1 MNCDSA
7 FPDYTKKITYLLLV
21 LAAVGGIVTQL
32 IWGWRV
38 SVAFSLAALF
48 HAAFFLF
55 LRKKYLDWTETGRDI
70 FFIGRR
76 IAGFASGKSS
86 ILKSE
91 KRLSDFGL
99 VGKRQNLAS
108 GIFLWRSEQILKDER
123 SIGARTTLS
132 FQWHREIPLENND
145 DNSPQMPG
153 RFAGNY

>member
-70 FFIGRR
+70 FFISRR
-76 IAGFASGKSS
+76 IAGFASGRF
-86 ILKSE
+86 ILE
-91 KRLSDFGL
+91 ILLSVLVVIFTPLNILGFLAGL
-99 VGKRQNLAS
+99 LSLVVATYG
-108 GIFLWRSEQILKDER
+108 ER
-123 SIGARTTLS
+123 IIGAIK
-132 FQWHREIPLENND
+132 E
-145 DNSPQMPG
+145 
-153 RFAGNY
+153 

>member
-38 SVAFSLAALF
+38 GVAFSLAALF

-76 IAGFASGKSS
+76 IAGFASGRF
-86 ILKSE
+86 ILE
-91 KRLSDFGL
+91 ILLSVLVVIFTPLNILGFLAGL
-99 VGKRQNLAS
+99 LSLVVATYG
-108 GIFLWRSEQILKDER
+108 ER
-123 SIGARTTLS
+123 IIGAIK
-132 FQWHREIPLENND
+132 E
-145 DNSPQMPG
+145 
-153 RFAGNY
+153 

>member
-48 HAAFFLF
+48 NAAFFLF

-76 IAGFASGKSS
+76 IAGFASGRF
-86 ILKSE
+86 ILE
-91 KRLSDFGL
+91 ILLSVLVVIFTPLNILGFLAGL
-99 VGKRQNLAS
+99 LSLVVATYG
-108 GIFLWRSEQILKDER
+108 ER
-123 SIGARTTLS
+123 IIGAIK
-132 FQWHREIPLENND
+132 E
-145 DNSPQMPG
+145 
-153 RFAGNY
+153 

>member
-48 HAAFFLF
+48 HVAFFLF

-76 IAGFASGKSS
+76 IAGFASGRF
-86 ILKSE
+86 ILE
-91 KRLSDFGL
+91 ILLSVLVVIFTPLNILGFLAGL
-99 VGKRQNLAS
+99 LSLVVATYG
-108 GIFLWRSEQILKDER
+108 ER
-123 SIGARTTLS
+123 IIGAIK
-132 FQWHREIPLENND
+132 E
-145 DNSPQMPG
+145 
-153 RFAGNY
+153 

>member
-55 LRKKYLDWTETGRDI
+55 LRKMYLFWTETGRDNL
-70 FFIGRR
+70 FIGRR
-76 IAGFASGKSS
+76 IAEFASGRFFIE
-86 ILKSE
+86 ILLCVLVVVFTPLNVLGFLAGL
-91 KRLSDFGL
+91 LSL
-99 VGKRQNLAS
+99 VAATYWERIAS
-108 GIFLWRSEQILKDER
+108 AIKE
-123 SIGARTTLS
+123 
-132 FQWHREIPLENND
+132 
-145 DNSPQMPG
+145 
-153 RFAGNY
+153 

>member
-38 SVAFSLAALF
+38 SVAFILATGF

-76 IAGFASGKSS
+76 IAGFASGRF
-86 ILKSE
+86 ILE
-91 KRLSDFGL
+91 ILLCVLVVVFTPLNILGFLAGLLSL
-99 VGKRQNLAS
+99 VAATYWERIAS
-108 GIFLWRSEQILKDER
+108 AIKE
-123 SIGARTTLS
+123 
-132 FQWHREIPLENND
+132 
-145 DNSPQMPG
+145 
-153 RFAGNY
+153 

>member
-38 SVAFSLAALF
+38 SVAFILATGF

-70 FFIGRR
+70 SFIGRR
-76 IAGFASGKSS
+76 IAGFASGRF
-86 ILKSE
+86 ILE
-91 KRLSDFGL
+91 ILLSVLVVIFTPLNILGFLAGL
-99 VGKRQNLAS
+99 LSLVVATYG
-108 GIFLWRSEQILKDER
+108 ER
-123 SIGARTTLS
+123 IIGAIK
-132 FQWHREIPLENND
+132 E
-145 DNSPQMPG
+145 
-153 RFAGNY
+153 

>member
-55 LRKKYLDWTETGRDI
+55 LRKMYLFWTETGRDNL
-70 FFIGRR
+70 FIGRR
-76 IAGFASGKSS
+76 IAGVQQHRHRSLACRVDDSFAAG
-86 ILKSE
+86 
-91 KRLSDFGL
+91 
-99 VGKRQNLAS
+99 Q
-108 GIFLWRSEQILKDER
+108 QIT
-123 SIGARTTLS
+123 GA
-132 FQWHREIPLENND
+132 
-145 DNSPQMPG
+145 
-153 RFAGNY
+153 

>member
-38 SVAFSLAALF
+38 SVAFILATGF

-76 IAGFASGKSS
+76 IAGFASGRF
-86 ILKSE
+86 ILE
-91 KRLSDFGL
+91 ILLSVLVVIFTPLNILGFLAGL
-99 VGKRQNLAS
+99 LSLVAATYWERIAS
-108 GIFLWRSEQILKDER
+108 AIKE
-123 SIGARTTLS
+123 
-132 FQWHREIPLENND
+132 
-145 DNSPQMPG
+145 
-153 RFAGNY
+153 

>member
-48 HAAFFLF
+48 HADFFLF

-76 IAGFASGKSS
+76 IAGFASGRF
-86 ILKSE
+86 ILE
-91 KRLSDFGL
+91 ILLSVLVVIFTPLNILGFLAGL
-99 VGKRQNLAS
+99 LSLVVATYG
-108 GIFLWRSEQILKDER
+108 ER
-123 SIGARTTLS
+123 IIGAIK
-132 FQWHREIPLENND
+132 E
-145 DNSPQMPG
+145 
-153 RFAGNY
+153 

>member
-38 SVAFSLAALF
+38 SVAFSLGALF

-76 IAGFASGKSS
+76 IAGFASGRF
-86 ILKSE
+86 ILE
-91 KRLSDFGL
+91 ILLSVLVVIFTPLNILGFLAGL
-99 VGKRQNLAS
+99 LSLVVATYG
-108 GIFLWRSEQILKDER
+108 ER
-123 SIGARTTLS
+123 IIGAIK
-132 FQWHREIPLENND
+132 E
-145 DNSPQMPG
+145 
-153 RFAGNY
+153 

>member
-55 LRKKYLDWTETGRDI
+55 LRKMYLFWTETGRDNL
-70 FFIGRR
+70 FIGRR
-76 IAGFASGKSS
+76 IAGFASGRFFIE
-86 ILKSE
+86 ILLCVLVVVFTPLNILGFLAGL
-91 KRLSDFGL
+91 LSL
-99 VGKRQNLAS
+99 VAATYWERIAS
-108 GIFLWRSEQILKDER
+108 ALKE
-123 SIGARTTLS
+123 
-132 FQWHREIPLENND
+132 
-145 DNSPQMPG
+145 
-153 RFAGNY
+153 

>member
-38 SVAFSLAALF
+38 SVTFSLAALF

-76 IAGFASGKSS
+76 IAGFASGRF
-86 ILKSE
+86 ILE
-91 KRLSDFGL
+91 ILLSVLVVIFTPLNILGFLAGL
-99 VGKRQNLAS
+99 LSLVVATYG
-108 GIFLWRSEQILKDER
+108 ER
-123 SIGARTTLS
+123 IIGAIK
-132 FQWHREIPLENND
+132 E
-145 DNSPQMPG
+145 
-153 RFAGNY
+153 

>member
-55 LRKKYLDWTETGRDI
+55 LRKMYLFWTETGRDNL
-70 FFIGRR
+70 FIGRR
-76 IAGFASGKSS
+76 IADFASGRFFIE
-86 ILKSE
+86 ILLCVLVVVFTPLNILGFLAGL
-91 KRLSDFGL
+91 LSL
-99 VGKRQNLAS
+99 VAATYWERIAS
-108 GIFLWRSEQILKDER
+108 AIKE
-123 SIGARTTLS
+123 
-132 FQWHREIPLENND
+132 
-145 DNSPQMPG
+145 
-153 RFAGNY
+153 

>member
-55 LRKKYLDWTETGRDI
+55 LRKMYLFWTETGRDNL
-70 FFIGRR
+70 FIGRR
-76 IAGFASGKSS
+76 IAEFASGRFFIE
-86 ILKSE
+86 ILLCVLVVVFTPLNILGFLAGL
-91 KRLSDFGL
+91 LSL
-99 VGKRQNLAS
+99 VAATYWERIAS
-108 GIFLWRSEQILKDER
+108 AIKG
-123 SIGARTTLS
+123 
-132 FQWHREIPLENND
+132 
-145 DNSPQMPG
+145 
-153 RFAGNY
+153 

>member
-32 IWGWRV
+32 IWGGRV

-76 IAGFASGKSS
+76 IAGFASGRF
-86 ILKSE
+86 ILE
-91 KRLSDFGL
+91 ILLSVLVVIFTPLNILGFLAGL
-99 VGKRQNLAS
+99 LSLVVATYG
-108 GIFLWRSEQILKDER
+108 ER
-123 SIGARTTLS
+123 IIGAIK
-132 FQWHREIPLENND
+132 E
-145 DNSPQMPG
+145 
-153 RFAGNY
+153 

>member
-38 SVAFSLAALF
+38 SVAFSLTALF

-76 IAGFASGKSS
+76 IAGFASGRF
-86 ILKSE
+86 ILE
-91 KRLSDFGL
+91 ILLSVLVVIFTPLNILGFLAGL
-99 VGKRQNLAS
+99 LSLVVATYG
-108 GIFLWRSEQILKDER
+108 ER
-123 SIGARTTLS
+123 IIGAIK
-132 FQWHREIPLENND
+132 E
-145 DNSPQMPG
+145 
-153 RFAGNY
+153 

>member
-32 IWGWRV
+32 IWGWRGSV
-38 SVAFSLAALF
+38 SFSLAALF

-76 IAGFASGKSS
+76 IAGFASGRF
-86 ILKSE
+86 ILE
-91 KRLSDFGL
+91 ILLSVLVVIFTPLNILGFLAGL
-99 VGKRQNLAS
+99 LSLVVATYG
-108 GIFLWRSEQILKDER
+108 ER
-123 SIGARTTLS
+123 IIGAIK
-132 FQWHREIPLENND
+132 E
-145 DNSPQMPG
+145 
-153 RFAGNY
+153 

>member
-55 LRKKYLDWTETGRDI
+55 LRKMYLFWTETGRDNL
-70 FFIGRR
+70 FIGRR
-76 IAGFASGKSS
+76 IAEFASGRFFIE
-86 ILKSE
+86 ILLCVLVVVFTPLIILGFLAGL
-91 KRLSDFGL
+91 LSL
-99 VGKRQNLAS
+99 VAATYWERIAS
-108 GIFLWRSEQILKDER
+108 AIKE
-123 SIGARTTLS
+123 
-132 FQWHREIPLENND
+132 
-145 DNSPQMPG
+145 
-153 RFAGNY
+153 

>member
-38 SVAFSLAALF
+38 SVAFILATGF

-76 IAGFASGKSS
+76 IAGFASGRF
-86 ILKSE
+86 ILE
-91 KRLSDFGL
+91 ILLSVLVVIFTPLNILGFLAGL
-99 VGKRQNLAS
+99 LSLVVATYG
-108 GIFLWRSEQILKDER
+108 ER
-123 SIGARTTLS
+123 IIGAIK
-132 FQWHREIPLENND
+132 E
-145 DNSPQMPG
+145 
-153 RFAGNY
+153 

>member
-55 LRKKYLDWTETGRDI
+55 LRKMYLFWTETGRDNL
-70 FFIGRR
+70 FIGRR
-76 IAGFASGKSS
+76 IAEFASGRFFIE
-86 ILKSE
+86 ILLCVLVVVFTPLNILGLLAGL
-91 KRLSDFGL
+91 LSL
-99 VGKRQNLAS
+99 VAATYWERIAS
-108 GIFLWRSEQILKDER
+108 AIKE
-123 SIGARTTLS
+123 
-132 FQWHREIPLENND
+132 
-145 DNSPQMPG
+145 
-153 RFAGNY
+153 

>member
-38 SVAFSLAALF
+38 SVAFSLATLF

-76 IAGFASGKSS
+76 IAGFASGRF
-86 ILKSE
+86 ILE
-91 KRLSDFGL
+91 ILLSVLVVIFTPLNILGFLAGL
-99 VGKRQNLAS
+99 LSLVVATYG
-108 GIFLWRSEQILKDER
+108 ER
-123 SIGARTTLS
+123 IIGAIK
-132 FQWHREIPLENND
+132 E
-145 DNSPQMPG
+145 
-153 RFAGNY
+153 

>member
-32 IWGWRV
+32 IWGWRG

-76 IAGFASGKSS
+76 IAGFASGRF
-86 ILKSE
+86 ILE
-91 KRLSDFGL
+91 ILLSVLVVIFTPLNILGFLAGL
-99 VGKRQNLAS
+99 LSLVVATYG
-108 GIFLWRSEQILKDER
+108 ER
-123 SIGARTTLS
+123 IIGAIK
-132 FQWHREIPLENND
+132 E
-145 DNSPQMPG
+145 
-153 RFAGNY
+153 

>member
-48 HAAFFLF
+48 HATFFLF

-70 FFIGRR
+70 SFIGRR
-76 IAGFASGKSS
+76 IAGFASGRF
-86 ILKSE
+86 ILE
-91 KRLSDFGL
+91 ILLSVLVVIFTPLNILGFLAGL
-99 VGKRQNLAS
+99 LSLVVATYG
-108 GIFLWRSEQILKDER
+108 ER
-123 SIGARTTLS
+123 IIGAIK
-132 FQWHREIPLENND
+132 E
-145 DNSPQMPG
+145 
-153 RFAGNY
+153 

>member
-55 LRKKYLDWTETGRDI
+55 LRKMYLFWTETGRDNL
-70 FFIGRR
+70 FIGRR
-76 IAGFASGKSS
+76 IAEFASGRFFIE
-86 ILKSE
+86 ILLCVLVVGFTPLNILGFLAGL
-91 KRLSDFGL
+91 LSL
-99 VGKRQNLAS
+99 VAATYWERIAS
-108 GIFLWRSEQILKDER
+108 AIKE
-123 SIGARTTLS
+123 
-132 FQWHREIPLENND
+132 
-145 DNSPQMPG
+145 
-153 RFAGNY
+153 

>member
-55 LRKKYLDWTETGRDI
+55 LRKMYLFWTETGRDNL
-70 FFIGRR
+70 FIGRR
-76 IAGFASGKSS
+76 IAEFASGRFFIE
-86 ILKSE
+86 IL
-91 KRLSDFGL
+91 LCVL
-99 VGKRQNLAS
+99 VVV
-108 GIFLWRSEQILKDER
+108 F
-123 SIGARTTLS
+123 T
-132 FQWHREIPLENND
+132 PLNI
-145 DNSPQMPG
+145 
-153 RFAGNY
+153 

>member
-38 SVAFSLAALF
+38 SVAFILATGF

-76 IAGFASGKSS
+76 IAGFASGRF
-86 ILKSE
+86 ILE
-91 KRLSDFGL
+91 ILLCVLVVIFTPLNILGFLAGLLSL
-99 VGKRQNLAS
+99 VVATYG
-108 GIFLWRSEQILKDER
+108 ER
-123 SIGARTTLS
+123 IIGAIK
-132 FQWHREIPLENND
+132 E
-145 DNSPQMPG
+145 
-153 RFAGNY
+153 